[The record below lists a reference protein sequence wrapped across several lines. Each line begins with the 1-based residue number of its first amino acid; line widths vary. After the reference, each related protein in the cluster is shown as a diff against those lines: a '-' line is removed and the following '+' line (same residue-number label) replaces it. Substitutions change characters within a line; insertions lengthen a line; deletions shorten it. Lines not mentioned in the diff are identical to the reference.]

1 MFSLMTVGLDVWL
14 TMRLNV
20 FRNTPVVGVEDGS
33 FQKGLARSALL
44 AAVLFRGLEIENVK
58 ITEITIDGLDATKKL
73 AEILSEWEFAA
84 VLLAGISF
92 AGFNII
98 NPTAIH
104 EKFKKPIIIVTR
116 TKPDNKAVHRALQRH
131 FKDWR
136 IRWEVF
142 QKLDSFHK
150 MAVLADEP
158 SIYVETIGADAKWA
172 YNLIHALSVCC
183 RVPEPIRVARL
194 IARGL
199 S

>member
-1 MFSLMTVGLDVWL
+1 
-14 TMRLNV
+14 MRRNA
-20 FRNTPVVGVEDGS
+20 FRNAPVVGVEDGS
-33 FQKGLARSALL
+33 FQKGLTRNALL
-44 AAVLFRGLEIENVK
+44 AAVLFRGLKIENVK
-58 ITEITIDGLDATKKL
+58 ITEITVDGLDATKKL
-73 AEILSEWEFAA
+73 AEILSEWEFTA

-98 NPTAIH
+98 DPAAIH

-116 TKPDNKAVHRALQRH
+116 TKPDNKAVHRALQKH

-136 IRWEVF
+136 IRWKVF
-142 QKLDSFHK
+142 EKLGSFHK
-150 MAVLADEP
+150 MTVLADAP
-158 SIYVETIGADAKWA
+158 QIYVETIGVDAKWA
-172 YNLIHALSVCC
+172 YDLIQALSVCC

>member
-1 MFSLMTVGLDVWL
+1 MN
-14 TMRLNV
+14 RNA
-20 FRNTPVVGVEDGS
+20 FRNLPIVGVEDGS
-33 FQKGLARSALL
+33 FQKGITRRALL
-44 AAVLFRGLEIENVK
+44 AVVLLKNLEIENIRITK
-58 ITEITIDGLDATKKL
+58 IIVDGLDATEKL
-73 AEILSEWEFAA
+73 AGVLGEWKFAA
-84 VLLAGISF
+84 VMLAGVSF

-98 NPTAIH
+98 DPTAIH
-104 EKFKKPIIIVTR
+104 EKFEKPVIIVTR

-142 QKLDSFHK
+142 EKSGSFYK
-150 MAVLADEP
+150 VAVLADEP
-158 SIYVETIGADAKWA
+158 PIYVKTIGVNVKWA
-172 YNLIHALSVCC
+172 RNLIRALAFCG

>member
-1 MFSLMTVGLDVWL
+1 
-14 TMRLNV
+14 MRRDA
-20 FRNTPVVGVEDGS
+20 FQNTPVVGVEDGS
-33 FQKGLARSALL
+33 FQKGLARNALL

-58 ITEITIDGLDATKKL
+58 ITEITVDGLDVTKKL

-98 NPTAIH
+98 NPTTIH
-104 EKFKKPIIIVTR
+104 EKFKKPIIIITR
-116 TKPDNKAVHRALQRH
+116 TKPNNKAVHRALQKH

-136 IRWEVF
+136 IRWKMFE
-142 QKLDSFHK
+142 KLGSFRK
-150 MAVLADEP
+150 MTVLADEP
-158 SIYVETIGADAKWA
+158 PVYVETIGADAKWA
-172 YNLIHALSVCC
+172 YNLIHFLSVCC